1 MSNIFLLLLLNQIFC
16 HLNNPNL
23 LFFLRVEIFKK
34 NWRNKM
40 AAFVSFERSARGKTV
55 KSFVFLFL
63 FPSVIEGVGLGI
75 VLLNSSFFFFYFF
88 IY

>member
-1 MSNIFLLLLLNQIFC
+1 
-16 HLNNPNL
+16 
-23 LFFLRVEIFKK
+23 
-34 NWRNKM
+34 M

>member
-1 MSNIFLLLLLNQIFC
+1 
-16 HLNNPNL
+16 
-23 LFFLRVEIFKK
+23 
-34 NWRNKM
+34 M

-75 VLLNSSFFFFYFF
+75 VLLNSSFYFSTSSSSINF
-88 IY
+88 KRRRRKKKVGVKPNGVVGQMTT